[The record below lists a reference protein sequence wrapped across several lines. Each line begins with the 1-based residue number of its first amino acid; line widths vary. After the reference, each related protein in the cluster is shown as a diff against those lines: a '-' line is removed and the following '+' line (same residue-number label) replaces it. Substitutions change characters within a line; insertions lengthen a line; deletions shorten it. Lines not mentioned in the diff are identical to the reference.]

1 MPQDLAFLDTL
12 LHADSRR
19 ALIDHTSR
27 WLDGLGFH
35 CFLYAEHRPVR
46 ADGKRARFVFD
57 GIDGSAAAGAAW
69 HRLSTLPPAWARHYR
84 AAGYLALDPLVRHAA
99 TAGLPLPWH
108 RRGADSPAAA
118 RLFAEARQHGLAG
131 GIVVPLRGA
140 HGATA
145 LLNAATAHDG
155 EAARRRLDQ
164 VVARVTLLGLYLHE
178 AVRRLSTPPRAG
190 APALTAREQQCLA
203 RAAAGGSAREIGRQL
218 GISERTAV
226 FHLANAARKLGAR
239 NRREAVA
246 RAILAGLAVP

>member
-57 GIDGSAAAGAAW
+57 GIDGSAAAGAAR
-69 HRLSTLPPAWARHYR
+69 HRLSTLPPAWRAIIARPVTRRWIRSCGTRPRR
-84 AAGYLALDPLVRHAA
+84 ACRCRGTGAARTVRR
-99 TAGLPLPWH
+99 
-108 RRGADSPAAA
+108 RRGCSPKRASMA
-118 RLFAEARQHGLAG
+118 AG

-155 EAARRRLDQ
+155 EAARRRLDSRR
-164 VVARVTLLGLYLHE
+164 ARDLARPLP
-178 AVRRLSTPPRAG
+178 ARSG
-190 APALTAREQQCLA
+190 APPVTTAGPARRPDRA
-203 RAAAGGSAREIGRQL
+203 RAAMHGALPRAAPRARSAA
-218 GISERTAV
+218 SSASASAPPSST
-226 FHLANAARKLGAR
+226 ANAARKLGAR

-246 RAILAGLAVP
+246 RAITAGLAVP